1 MRRAAII
8 AALAMRDGD
17 SCYICGQGQD
27 AHDPW
32 EIEHVKPRALG
43 GTDHLD
49 NLALAHRSCNRA
61 KGIAAVIRDK
71 PRAS

>member
-1 MRRAAII
+1 MDRAATI
-8 AALAMRDGD
+8 AAIVMRDGGA
-17 SCYICGQGQD
+17 CYICGQGRD
-27 AHDPW
+27 HHDPW
-32 EIEHVKPRALG
+32 QIEHVKPKKFE
-43 GTDHLD
+43 GTDDLD

>member
-1 MRRAAII
+1 MDRAATI
-8 AALAMRDGD
+8 AAIVMRDGGA
-17 SCYICGQGQD
+17 CYICDQGQD

-32 EIEHVKPRALG
+32 EVEHVKPRALG
-43 GTDHLD
+43 GSDELD

>member
-1 MRRAAII
+1 MERAATI
-8 AALAMRDGD
+8 AAIAMRDGG

-32 EIEHVKPRALG
+32 EIEHVKPKALG
-43 GTDHLD
+43 GTDDLG

>member
-1 MRRAAII
+1 MNRAATI
-8 AALAMRDGD
+8 ATIVMRDGVA
-17 SCYICGQGQD
+17 CYICGQGQD

-32 EIEHVKPRALG
+32 EVEHVKPRALG
-43 GTDHLD
+43 GSDELD